1 MISAEIRFGRNKNP
15 VAFMGRGQVT
25 LHDTCMI
32 VSGPVQRFHIP
43 LVFGI
48 IPLVFGIH
56 RIFAELWCS
65 ASYRTIPYGA
75 VEKHSGRGGVL
86 RRMHTVEFRLPS
98 GRVVRLKFTVLGG
111 SARRKAFRAA
121 LEDNL
126 TATKALFAR

>member
-15 VAFMGRGQVT
+15 VAFMGRGQVV

-32 VSGPVQRFHIP
+32 VSGPVYRFHIP
-43 LVFGI
+43 LVF
-48 IPLVFGIH
+48 LA
-56 RIFAELWCS
+56 FAGLLGS
-65 ASYRTIPYGA
+65 PSYRTIPYGA

-86 RRMHTVEFRLPS
+86 RRVHTVEFRLPS
-98 GRVVRLKFTVLGG
+98 GRVVRLEFTVLGG
-111 SARRKAFRAA
+111 SARRNAFRAA

>member
-1 MISAEIRFGRNKNP
+1 MISAEIRFGLNKNP
-15 VAFMGRGQVT
+15 VAFMFMRRGQVT

-43 LVFGI
+43 L
-48 IPLVFGIH
+48 LVFGINGIN

-86 RRMHTVEFRLPS
+86 RRMHTVVFRLPS
-98 GRVVRLKFTVLGG
+98 GRVVWLMFTVLGG